1 MGLGGRKLVEAL
13 IFGAGTTLR
22 ALIAAL
28 ILLGL
33 TGCENSLPRGGRIGL
48 KLPPST
54 LGASVNLQQH
64 LTVDRNGRMD
74 ELDAVL
80 EIDPERIDMVGLLL
94 GQRVLALHYDGK
106 KLETWRHP
114 MMTEGLRGEDV
125 LEDLQ
130 LTLWPVEEIR
140 AALPAGW
147 RIEENDGR
155 RTILEKDAPVTVIQY
170 SAQPRWSGT
179 VELDNLRFHYR
190 LTIRTAPAGF

>member
-1 MGLGGRKLVEAL
+1 MEFL
-13 IFGAGTTLR
+13 IFGAAPTLR

-28 ILLGL
+28 ILFGL
-33 TGCENSLPRGGRIGL
+33 IGCENSLPRGGRIGL

-64 LTVDRNGRMD
+64 LTVDRNGRVD
-74 ELDAVL
+74 ELDAAL
-80 EIDPERIDMVGLLL
+80 EIDPERIDMVGLVL
-94 GQRVLALHYDGK
+94 GQRMLALHYDGK
-106 KLETWRHP
+106 TLETWRHP
-114 MMTEGLRGEDV
+114 MMTNELRGEDV

-147 RIEENDGR
+147 RIEENGGR

-170 SAQPRWSGT
+170 SARSRWSGT
-179 VELDNLRFHYR
+179 VELQNLRFHYR

>member
-1 MGLGGRKLVEAL
+1 VEVV
-13 IFGAGTTLR
+13 IFGACPKLR

-28 ILLGL
+28 IFFGL
-33 TGCENSLPRGGRIGL
+33 AGCENSLPRGGRIGL

-74 ELDAVL
+74 ELDAAL
-80 EIDPERIDMVGLLL
+80 EIDPERIDMVGLVL
-94 GQRVLALHYDGK
+94 GQRVLALHFDGK
-106 KLETWRHP
+106 TLETWRHP

-130 LTLWPVEEIR
+130 LTLWSADEIR

-147 RIEENDGR
+147 RLEENGLR
-155 RTILEKDAPVTVIQY
+155 RTILEKDETVTVIDY

-179 VELDNLRFHYR
+179 VELQNLRFHYR